1 MTQPAA
7 RNEHQQAA
15 QPSAAKRWGIPF
27 AVVGAVVLAVITAS
41 LIGGTDD
48 VDGTPTAPALSP
60 IESARERCMVGE
72 VADGGH
78 TLVIDMR
85 GDEYG
90 TGSLSSSEVGCL
102 LGALNT
108 PASVTSRMDSTR
120 ALDGMQDASWDGLT
134 ATWTYHPDDGLD
146 IIITDQ

>member
-7 RNEHQQAA
+7 GHEDQTTA

-27 AVVGAVVLAVITAS
+27 GVVGAIVLAIIIGS
-41 LIGGTDD
+41 LIGGTNDD
-48 VDGTPTAPALSP
+48 DDTPTTPALSP
-60 IESARERCMVGE
+60 IEAAREHCMVGE
-72 VADGGH
+72 VVDDGH

-108 PASVTSRMDSTR
+108 PASVTSRMEATR
-120 ALDGMQDASWDGLT
+120 ALDGMQDASWAGLT

-146 IIITDQ
+146 IIITDS

>member
-1 MTQPAA
+1 MAQH
-7 RNEHQQAA
+7 EHHPAA

-27 AVVGAVVLAVITAS
+27 AVVGAIVITIVTVG

-48 VDGTPTAPALSP
+48 VNGTPVAPPPTA
-60 IESARERCMVGE
+60 IESARENCMVGD

-85 GDEYG
+85 GQELG
-90 TGSLSSSEVGCL
+90 SGSLSATEVGCL
-102 LGALNT
+102 LDALGT
-108 PASVTSRMDSTR
+108 PAHVTSRMDSTR

-134 ATWTYHPDDGLD
+134 ASWTYHPDDGLD
-146 IIITDQ
+146 IVITDN